1 MNPQP
6 EPYIGNI
13 VALIF
18 FGMLVYFFFQA
29 KKEGKTINID
39 DLFTIGYIEDPTPT
53 TTVNVQNKIVKKSKP
68 NFESQQLYI
77 DCIDALH
84 AIGFKKMDAKKRAK
98 QIFSSMTNPPNSV
111 QDFLMIALRNE
122 K

>member
-29 KKEGKTINID
+29 KREGKTIKIN
-39 DLFTIGYIEDPTPT
+39 DLFTIGYIEDQTPI
-53 TTVNVQNKIVKKSKP
+53 TTVNVRNKIVKESKP
-68 NFESQQLYI
+68 SFESQQLYT

-84 AIGFKKMDAKKRAK
+84 AVGFKKMEAKKRAK
-98 QIFSSMTNPPNSV
+98 QIFSSMDNPPNSI

-122 K
+122 Q